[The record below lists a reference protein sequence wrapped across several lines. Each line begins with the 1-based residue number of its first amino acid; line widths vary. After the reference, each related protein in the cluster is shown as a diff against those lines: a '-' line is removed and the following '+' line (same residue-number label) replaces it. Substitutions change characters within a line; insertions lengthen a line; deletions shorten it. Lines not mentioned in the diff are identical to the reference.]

1 MATDNDR
8 TSSYVASEMPIGLD
22 KELDRLRSQT
32 LITWAKEARNL
43 KWLGLRDDMTVLE
56 LGSGPGFVS
65 EGLLDLLPNGNLVSV
80 EIDPVLIEKA
90 RSYLQDKAGSR
101 WKLIEGNV
109 MHLDLPDN
117 TFDFVYGRY
126 LFQHLPDPIGAAK
139 EALRVLKPGGTLV
152 ITDVDDDLAVF
163 DPPATGEAKAIE
175 AKLTTDRTQH
185 QASQG
190 GNRLIGRR
198 LTHILRDAGY
208 QNMALEALPMHN
220 DLDNISDLV
229 PSPTVEGLQYL
240 IDAGVIT
247 LQEAEFLVEDIR
259 TFEASDPI
267 ILVLLLMAS
276 GQKPATPQ

>member
-1 MATDNDR
+1 MSSDTDR

-22 KELDRLRSQT
+22 KELERLRSQT
-32 LITWAKEARNL
+32 LISWPKETRNL
-43 KWLGLRDDMTVLE
+43 QWFGLRDDMTVLE

-90 RSYLQDKAGSR
+90 RTYLQDRAGNR

-109 MHLDLPDN
+109 MHIGLPDN

-126 LFQHLPDPIGAAK
+126 LFQHLPDPVGAAK
-139 EALRVLKPGGTLV
+139 EVLRLLKPGGKLV
-152 ITDVDDDLAVF
+152 ITDVDDELVVS
-163 DPPATGEAKAIE
+163 DPPPTGEAKAIE
-175 AKLTTDRTQH
+175 TRIMENHQEH

-198 LTHILRDAGY
+198 LTHVLRDAGY
-208 QNMALEALPMHN
+208 QNLVLEALPMHN
-220 DLDNISDLV
+220 DLDNVLELV
-229 PSPTVEGLQYL
+229 PVPTIEGMQYL

-247 LQEAEFLVEDIR
+247 LQEAEYVVKDAQA
-259 TFEASDPI
+259 FEASDPI
-267 ILVLLLMAS
+267 MLIILLMAS
-276 GQKPATPQ
+276 GQKPTIP

>member
-1 MATDNDR
+1 MSNNTDR

-22 KELDRLRSQT
+22 KELERLRNQT
-32 LITWAKEARNL
+32 LISWAKEARNL
-43 KWLGLRDDMTVLE
+43 QWLGLRDDMTVLE

-80 EIDPVLIEKA
+80 EIDPVLVEKA

-109 MHLDLPDN
+109 MQVDLPDS
-117 TFDFVYGRY
+117 TFDFIYGRY
-126 LFQHLPDPIGAAK
+126 LFQHLPDPVGAAK
-139 EALRVLKPGGTLV
+139 EALRLLKPGGTLV
-152 ITDVDDDLAVF
+152 VTDVDDELVVF
-163 DPPATGEAKAIE
+163 DPPASGETKAIE
-175 AKLTTDRTQH
+175 DRVMNHLKEH

-208 QNMALEALPMHN
+208 QNMVLEAIPMHN
-220 DLDNISDLV
+220 DLDNVSSLM
-229 PSPTVEGLQYL
+229 PTPTVEGMQHF
-240 IDAGVIT
+240 IDEGILT
-247 LQEAEFLVEDIR
+247 LQEAEYVVKDAQE
-259 TFEASDPI
+259 FEASDPV
-267 ILVLLLMAS
+267 ILILLLMAA

>member
-1 MATDNDR
+1 MSSDTDR
-8 TSSYVASEMPIGLD
+8 TSSYVAAETPLGLD
-22 KELDRLRSQT
+22 KELERLRSQT

-90 RSYLQDKAGSR
+90 RSYLQDRAGSR

-109 MHLDLPDN
+109 MHIDLPDN

-126 LFQHLPDPIGAAK
+126 LFQHLPDPLGAAK
-139 EALRVLKPGGTLV
+139 EALRLLKPGGKLV
-152 ITDVDDDLAVF
+152 ITDVDDQLTVF
-163 DPPATGEAKAIE
+163 DPPTAGETKVIE
-175 AKLTTDRTQH
+175 ERVMTYLKEH

-190 GNRLIGRR
+190 GNRLVGRR

-208 QNMALEALPMHN
+208 QNLSLEALPMHN
-220 DLDNISDLV
+220 DIDDLDNLI
-229 PSPTVEGLQYL
+229 PIPTLEGMQHF
-240 IDAGVIT
+240 IDAGVLT
-247 LQEAEFLVEDIR
+247 LQEAEFAIKDAQL
-259 TFEASDPI
+259 FEASDPI

-276 GQKPATPQ
+276 GQKPATP

>member
-1 MATDNDR
+1 MSDNTDR

-22 KELDRLRSQT
+22 KELERLRNQT
-32 LITWAKEARNL
+32 LISWAKEARNL
-43 KWLGLRDDMTVLE
+43 QWLGLRDDMTVLE
-56 LGSGPGFVS
+56 LGSGPGFVA

-109 MHLDLPDN
+109 MKVDLPDN

-126 LFQHLPDPIGAAK
+126 LFQHLPDPVGAAK
-139 EALRVLKPGGTLV
+139 EALRLLKPGGKLV
-152 ITDVDDDLAVF
+152 ITDVDDELVVF
-163 DPPATGEAKAIE
+163 DPPASGETKAIE
-175 AKLTTDRTQH
+175 DRVMTYLKEH

-208 QNMALEALPMHN
+208 QNLVLEALPLHN
-220 DLDNISDLV
+220 DLDDTSNLM
-229 PSPTVEGLQYL
+229 PTPTVEGMQHF
-240 IDAGVIT
+240 IDAGILT
-247 LQEAEFLVEDIR
+247 LQEAEYVVKDAQE
-259 TFEASDPI
+259 FEASDPI
-267 ILVLLLMAS
+267 VLVLLLMAA
-276 GQKPATPQ
+276 GQKPATP

>member
-1 MATDNDR
+1 MSSDTDR
-8 TSSYVASEMPIGLD
+8 TSSYVAAETPLGLD
-22 KELDRLRSQT
+22 KELERLRSQT

-43 KWLGLRDDMTVLE
+43 QWFGLRDDMTVLE

-109 MHLDLPDN
+109 MQIDLPDN

-139 EALRVLKPGGTLV
+139 EAFRLLRPGGKLV
-152 ITDVDDDLAVF
+152 ITDVDDELVVF
-163 DPPATGEAKAIE
+163 DPPPTGESKAIE
-175 AKLTTDRTQH
+175 ARIMEYLKEH

-198 LTHILRDAGY
+198 LTHLLRDAGY
-208 QNMALEALPMHN
+208 RNLDLEALTMHN
-220 DLDNISDLV
+220 DLDDLSDLV

-240 IDAGVIT
+240 VDAGVMT
-247 LQEAEFLVEDIR
+247 LQDAESFVKDVELFD
-259 TFEASDPI
+259 AADPV

-276 GQKPATPQ
+276 GRKPATP

>member
-1 MATDNDR
+1 MSNDTDR

-22 KELDRLRSQT
+22 KELERLRNQT
-32 LITWAKEARNL
+32 LITWPKESRNL
-43 KWLGLRDDMTVLE
+43 RWLGLRDDMTVLE

-90 RSYLQDKAGSR
+90 RAYMQDKGGDR
-101 WKLIEGNV
+101 WKLLEGNV

-126 LFQHLPDPIGAAK
+126 LFQHLPDPMGAAK

-152 ITDVDDDLAVF
+152 ITDVDDDLVVF

-175 AKLTTDRTQH
+175 AKLTTERTQH

-208 QNMALEALPMHN
+208 QDLGLEAMAMHN
-220 DLDNISDLV
+220 DLDDIGNLV
-229 PSPTVEGLQYL
+229 PTPTVEGMQHL
-240 IDAGVIT
+240 INAGVLT
-247 LQEAEFLVEDIR
+247 LQEAEYVVKDAQL
-259 TFEASDPI
+259 FEASDPI
-267 ILVLLLMAS
+267 ILVLLLMAA
-276 GQKPATPQ
+276 GQKPAAP

>member
-1 MATDNDR
+1 MSKDTDR

-22 KELDRLRSQT
+22 KELERLRSQT

-43 KWLGLRDDMTVLE
+43 RWLGLRDDMTVLE

-109 MHLDLPDN
+109 MQIDLPDN

-126 LFQHLPDPIGAAK
+126 LFQHLPDPVGAAK
-139 EALRVLKPGGTLV
+139 EALRLLKPGGKLV
-152 ITDVDDDLAVF
+152 ITDVDDQLVAF
-163 DPPATGEAKAIE
+163 EPPATGETKVIE
-175 AKLTTDRTQH
+175 DRVMTYLKEH

-198 LTHILRDAGY
+198 LTRVLRDAGY
-208 QNMALEALPMHN
+208 QNMVLEALPMHN
-220 DLDNISDLV
+220 DLDDIGNLV
-229 PSPTVEGLQYL
+229 PTPTVEGMQHL
-240 IDAGVIT
+240 IDAGVLT
-247 LQEAEFLVEDIR
+247 LQEAEFVVKDAQL
-259 TFEASDPI
+259 FEASDPI

-276 GQKPATPQ
+276 GQKPAAP

>member
-1 MATDNDR
+1 
-8 TSSYVASEMPIGLD
+8 MPIGLD
-22 KELDRLRSQT
+22 KELVRLRSQT
-32 LITWAKEARNL
+32 LISWAKEARNL

-90 RSYLQDKAGSR
+90 RSYLQDRAGSR

-109 MHLDLPDN
+109 MHMDLPDN

-126 LFQHLPDPIGAAK
+126 LFQHLPDPVGAAK
-139 EALRVLKPGGTLV
+139 EALRLLKPGGKLV
-152 ITDVDDDLAVF
+152 ITDVDDELLVF
-163 DPPATGEAKAIE
+163 DPPASGEAKAIE
-175 AKLTTDRTQH
+175 TRVMTYLKEH

-208 QNMALEALPMHN
+208 QHLDLEALTLHN
-220 DLDNISDLV
+220 DLDDISNLMPT
-229 PSPTVEGLQYL
+229 PSVDGMQHL
-240 IDAGVIT
+240 IDAGILT
-247 LQEAEFLVEDIR
+247 LQEAEFVVKDAQE
-259 TFEASDPI
+259 FEASDPV
-267 ILVLLLMAS
+267 ILALLLMAS
-276 GQKPATPQ
+276 GQKPATP